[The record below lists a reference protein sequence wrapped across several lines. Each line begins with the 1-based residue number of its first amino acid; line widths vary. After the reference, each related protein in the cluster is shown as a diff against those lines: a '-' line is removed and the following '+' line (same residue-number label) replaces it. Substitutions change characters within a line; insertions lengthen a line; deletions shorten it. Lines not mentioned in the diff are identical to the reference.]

1 MTPPDEIFAV
11 PITIIS
17 APNILA
23 IFEAAGFDIIF
34 IETVGVGQSET
45 IVSEISDIFLL
56 LIAPAGGDEL
66 QGVKRGIMEIAD
78 LILVNKADG
87 DLKAAAS
94 RTCSD
99 YSSSLMLLR
108 KRVHDP
114 TGFPLAMAISA
125 LEEDGLGDVWDKIE
139 ELLDWRKAEGWFD
152 HNRAAQSRF
161 WFKEEIRQGLLSML
175 DDAEVK
181 EEMSGLM
188 NMVDNGEI
196 YSSAAAQKIL
206 KKYTAKPR

>member
-1 MTPPDEIFAV
+1 
-11 PITIIS
+11 
-17 APNILA
+17 
-23 IFEAAGFDIIF
+23 
-34 IETVGVGQSET
+34 
-45 IVSEISDIFLL
+45 
-56 LIAPAGGDEL
+56 
-66 QGVKRGIMEIAD
+66 MEIAD
-78 LILVNKADG
+78 LILINKADG

-114 TGFPLAMAISA
+114 KGFPLAMTISA
-125 LEEDGLGDVWDKIE
+125 LEEDGLPNVWDKIE

-152 HNRAAQSRF
+152 HNRTAQSRF

-175 DDAEVK
+175 DDEEVK
-181 EEMSGLM
+181 EEMSALM